1 MNLIGKIRGNF
12 LNQKHSFN
20 IGFGNR
26 SPFSYASKYSSPKGG
41 YFRIPTISS
50 SPSDWYDPTATQAL
64 YKQQENIMKI
74 GEAAGKLA
82 SHLIEKRK
90 QKKEEKDLQERAT
103 QEEYNPAKGV
113 MQALNLTGNI
123 NKP

>member
-12 LNQKHSFN
+12 LNQKNSFN

-26 SPFSYASKYSSPKGG
+26 SPFSYVSKYSSPKDG

-74 GEAAGKLA
+74 GEVAGKVA
-82 SHLIEKRK
+82 GHLIEKRK
-90 QKKEEKDLQERAT
+90 QKKEEQDLQKRAT
-103 QEEYNPAKGV
+103 QQEYNPAKGV
-113 MQALNLTGNI
+113 MQALNLTG
-123 NKP
+123 KYK

>member
-1 MNLIGKIRGNF
+1 MDTIGKIRGNF
-12 LNQKHSFN
+12 LNQKNSFN

-26 SPFSYASKYSSPKGG
+26 SPFSYVSKYSSPKGG

-74 GEAAGKLA
+74 GETVGKVA

-90 QKKEEKDLQERAT
+90 QKKEEQDLQKRAT
-103 QEEYNPAKGV
+103 Q
-113 MQALNLTGNI
+113 Q
-123 NKP
+123 

>member
-1 MNLIGKIRGNF
+1 MDTIGKFRTNF
-12 LNQKHSFN
+12 LGKSKSFN
-20 IGFGNR
+20 IGFNNR
-26 SPFSYASKYSSPKGG
+26 SPFSYTSKYSSPKSG

-64 YKQQENIMKI
+64 YKQQANIMKI

-113 MQALNLTGNI
+113 MQALNLTGEI
-123 NKP
+123 

>member
-12 LNQKHSFN
+12 LNQKNSFN

-26 SPFSYASKYSSPKGG
+26 SPFSYVSKYSSPKGG

-74 GEAAGKLA
+74 GEIVGETAAELIRRGK
-82 SHLIEKRK
+82 K
-90 QKKEEKDLQERAT
+90 KKEEKDLQERAT
-103 QEEYNPAKGV
+103 QQEYDPAKGV
-113 MQALNLTGNI
+113 MQALNLTG
-123 NKP
+123 KYK

>member
-1 MNLIGKIRGNF
+1 
-12 LNQKHSFN
+12 
-20 IGFGNR
+20 
-26 SPFSYASKYSSPKGG
+26 
-41 YFRIPTISS
+41 
-50 SPSDWYDPTATQAL
+50 
-64 YKQQENIMKI
+64 MKI

-113 MQALNLTGNI
+113 MQALNLTGDNSHGSV
-123 NKP
+123 

>member
-12 LNQKHSFN
+12 LNQKNSFN

-26 SPFSYASKYSSPKGG
+26 SPFSYVSKYSSPKGG
-41 YFRIPTISS
+41 YFHIPTISS

-74 GEAAGKLA
+74 GEAAGKVA

-103 QEEYNPAKGV
+103 QQEYDPAGGV
-113 MQALNLTGNI
+113 VTALNLPD
-123 NKP
+123 KRKV

>member
-12 LNQKHSFN
+12 LNQKNSFN

-26 SPFSYASKYSSPKGG
+26 SPFSYVSKYSTPKDG

-64 YKQQENIMKI
+64 YKQQANIMKI
-74 GEAAGKLA
+74 GEAAGKVA
-82 SHLIEKRK
+82 SHLIKKRK
-90 QKKEEKDLQERAT
+90 QKKEEQDLQERAT
-103 QEEYNPAKGV
+103 QQEYDPAGSV
-113 MQALNLTGNI
+113 MTELNLPD
-123 NKP
+123 KRKV